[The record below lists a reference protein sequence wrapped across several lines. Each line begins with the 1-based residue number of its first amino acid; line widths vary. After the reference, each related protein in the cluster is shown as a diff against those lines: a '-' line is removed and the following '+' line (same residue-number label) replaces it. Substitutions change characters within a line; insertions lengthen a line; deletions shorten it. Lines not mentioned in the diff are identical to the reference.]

1 MDAAVAPEDR
11 TRALVRATFDAA
23 APHFDDPALFFW
35 DRLGRR
41 TVELAAP
48 AEGQRVLDVCCGT
61 GASALPAARAV
72 GPRGSVLGID
82 LSEGQL
88 RRARAKATGA
98 GLDHVRF
105 VTGDLEDLRLAPASA
120 DLVVCVLGLYFARD
134 LSAAVAGLARPLR
147 PGGTLAV
154 TTWGR
159 RSLEPGQSLYLD
171 AVAAER
177 PDLDLRTSTLSWARI
192 DTAAKLAGV
201 FAGAGLPPPVV
212 EEETVRR
219 PVDADGFWRI
229 VLGSGYRLMLDAM
242 GGDAAER
249 VRADLDRR
257 FRDAAVTEVVCDV
270 LYARCTVAGARG
282 G

>member
-1 MDAAVAPEDR
+1 MEIAVLPEDR

-41 TVELAAP
+41 TVELATP
-48 AEGQRVLDVCCGT
+48 AEGERVVDVCCGT

-72 GPRGSVLGID
+72 GPAGTVVGID

-88 RRARAKATGA
+88 RRARGKAAAA
-98 GLDHVRF
+98 GLDHARF
-105 VTGDLEDLRLAPASA
+105 VVGDLEDLRVPPASA

-134 LSAAVAGLARPLR
+134 LPAAVAGLARPLR
-147 PGGTLAV
+147 RGGTLAV
-154 TTWGR
+154 TTWGA

-177 PDLDLRTSTLSWARI
+177 PDLDVRASTLSWGRI

-201 FAGAGLPPPVV
+201 FARAGLPPPVV
-212 EEETVRR
+212 VEETLRH
-219 PVDADGFWRI
+219 PVTAEAFWRI
-229 VLGSGYRLMLDAM
+229 VQGSGYRLMLDAM
-242 GGDAAER
+242 GEEAAER
-249 VRADLDRR
+249 VRVDLDRR
-257 FRDAAVTEVVCDV
+257 FRVAAVAEVVCDV
-270 LYARCTVAGARG
+270 LYARCTVGAGG
-282 G
+282 DG